1 MAVLID
7 PPLWPAH
14 GTVFSHLVSD
24 RDLTE
29 LHALAAAAG
38 ISPRAFDRDHYDV
51 PAHRRQELIQMG
63 ARPVSA
69 AELTRRL
76 RASGLR
82 IPARERPERIRAGL
96 LRAWDR
102 AFPAWAGHGG
112 ALLARWEE
120 EHRAYH
126 DSVHLREVL
135 ERLDGPLAP
144 EREKDRTVLALA
156 AWYHDAVYRG
166 RPGADEEDS
175 AALLEEEARH
185 LPAGA
190 GAPSSETVRRAAALV
205 RATAA
210 HARSAEADPLWPALH
225 DADLGILAADPGRYR
240 RYVEG
245 VRREYAHVPE
255 GQFRARRAMILREL
269 IGGPRVFL
277 TPAGR
282 ARWEEA
288 ARANVNRE
296 LAELEGGSAPEAQR
310 PRRR

>member
-51 PAHRRQELIQMG
+51 PAHRRQELIELG
-63 ARPVSA
+63 AQPVTA

-96 LRAWDR
+96 LRSWER
-102 AFPAWAGHGG
+102 SFPAWAGHGR

-126 DSVHLREVL
+126 DTVHLREVL
-135 ERLDGPLAP
+135 ERIGRLLPAGP
-144 EREKDRTVLALA
+144 EDDRRVLELA

-166 RPGADEEDS
+166 RPGADEQDS
-175 AALLEEEARH
+175 AALLEEEARR
-185 LPAGA
+185 LPSVA
-190 GAPSSETVRRAAALV
+190 GAPSAQTVRRAAALV
-205 RATAA
+205 RATAG
-210 HARSAEADPLWPALH
+210 HARSREADPLWPVLH
-225 DADLGILAADPGRYR
+225 DADLAILAARSDRYR
-240 RYVEG
+240 RYTQG

-255 GQFRARRAMILREL
+255 EQFRTRRAMILREL

-277 TPAGR
+277 TTAGR
-282 ARWEEA
+282 ASWEEA
-288 ARANVNRE
+288 ARANVARE
-296 LAELEGGSAPEAQR
+296 LAELEG
-310 PRRR
+310 